1 MYWCFNYFLGCIYT
15 IYHIVYIVFLVLNW
29 LSNLEFWLPNKGDQ
43 VARIGVM
50 GGEGLSNSGN
60 ARKKTFFFNW
70 GLPLA
75 NMMILS
81 RSHWKTTIWVR
92 EGEQFSQ
99 KKTLKTKTSSKLKL
113 KTNEMKCI
121 LSFNPF
127 FLFQKARIWVSL
139 AWLNRIYTVLR

>member
-1 MYWCFNYFLGCIYT
+1 MHIYSI
-15 IYHIVYIVFLVLNW
+15 IYSTYSILSSKLTFKSWISTSEKRGPSCPNW
-29 LSNLEFWLPNKGDQ
+29 GH
-43 VARIGVM
+43 

-113 KTNEMKCI
+113 KTNKMKCI

-139 AWLNRIYTVLR
+139 AWLNRIYTVLRYSMIF